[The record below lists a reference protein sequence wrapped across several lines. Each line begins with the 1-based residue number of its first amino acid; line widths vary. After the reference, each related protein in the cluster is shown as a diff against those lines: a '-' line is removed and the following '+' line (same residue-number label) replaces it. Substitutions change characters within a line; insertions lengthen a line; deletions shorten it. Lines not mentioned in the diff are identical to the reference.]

1 MHIQWCVC
9 GYMCVF
15 VCVSVCVRACVCA
28 CVCTSVSHS
37 PFFRRVGAD
46 NPVIKHHTYSSS
58 SSSALARFC
67 FQPKVLST
75 PVPEEWP
82 LPSVL
87 LPPSSHLRLLLQLPP
102 RPVALEVCGEEPA
115 PVLSLLLLSPLL
127 ILLSKER

>member
-1 MHIQWCVC
+1 M
-9 GYMCVF
+9 
-15 VCVSVCVRACVCA
+15 
-28 CVCTSVSHS
+28 SHS

-46 NPVIKHHTYSSS
+46 NPVIKHHISSSSSS

-67 FQPKVLST
+67 FQPNDLST
-75 PVPEEWP
+75 LGPEEWP

-102 RPVALEVCGEEPA
+102 LPVELEVGGEEPA

-127 ILLSKER
+127 ILLSNER

>member
-1 MHIQWCVC
+1 M
-9 GYMCVF
+9 
-15 VCVSVCVRACVCA
+15 
-28 CVCTSVSHS
+28 SHS

-46 NPVIKHHTYSSS
+46 NPIIKHHISSSSSSSSYSSSSS

-67 FQPKVLST
+67 FQPNDLST
-75 PVPEEWP
+75 PGTEERP

-102 RPVALEVCGEEPA
+102 LPVALEVGGEEPA

-127 ILLSKER
+127 ILLSNER